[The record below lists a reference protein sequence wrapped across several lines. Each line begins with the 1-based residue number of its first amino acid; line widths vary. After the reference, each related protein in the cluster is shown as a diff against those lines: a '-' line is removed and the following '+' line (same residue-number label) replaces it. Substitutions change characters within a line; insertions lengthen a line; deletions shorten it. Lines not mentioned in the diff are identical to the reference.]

1 MNKKESN
8 RVKKRRLKVEFGWK
22 HYIGDKFV
30 QIKKGRGGGNRKL
43 DMERIAT
50 YQDCLSKAKE
60 HFFADS
66 SSQYGTLSEMETPY
80 LANNKLDKINEE
92 GFTVER
98 YKKRTRMNLPRLY
111 LVTKPKTQAD
121 SSK

>member
-8 RVKKRRLKVEFGWK
+8 RVKKRTLKVEFGWK

-30 QIKKGRGGGNRKL
+30 QIKKGRGVGNWKV
-43 DMERIAT
+43 DMERTAT
-50 YQDCLSKAKE
+50 YQECLLKAEE
-60 HFFADS
+60 HFFPNS
-66 SSQYGTLSEMETPY
+66 SSQYGTLLDMETPY
-80 LANNKLDKINEE
+80 LASNKLDKINEE

-98 YKKRTRMNLPRLY
+98 YKKRTRMNSPRLY